1 MIKHLLAITAC
12 CCVLGCSNDADDT
25 VQGEP
30 YKRGPYAVGSTNMQI
45 AAAYA
50 GIGDDAM
57 HTYLLGR
64 GGDTEQPGFVADIL
78 EHPES
83 AWLIDVTI
91 PDSPEIYGPASG
103 MTLPVSVFLTF
114 PAAPTE
120 QPNRYAFPYHD
131 AMYGVFEDMLEP
143 GEAPSFADPDVRYP
157 LIVLSHGASAHGI
170 YDVRHAHHLASHG
183 FVVAVLSYGDDRTA
197 VPDQLNQHLS
207 YLRPLLTK
215 AALDEVLASG
225 TFGPHI
231 DADEIGITGH
241 SFGGFTALALA
252 GGQFQGDPASV
263 SDARI
268 KAAVIAAPWVGGRGD
283 GGEFLAF
290 GPDNESLNRVGI
302 PVISLF
308 GSKDTV
314 TTASY
319 ILPAMRQLS
328 GPTYVVELVDQ
339 PHVFEQGSWED
350 RDNWELLFF
359 SAYLKHDQAALA
371 LLKSASSMRNGNEDR
386 QRFEYQKTGT
396 ESD

>member
-1 MIKHLLAITAC
+1 MIKHLLTIAAC
-12 CCVLGCSNDADDT
+12 CCVLGCSQDADDT
-25 VQGEP
+25 VPGGPFE
-30 YKRGPYAVGSTNMQI
+30 RGPYAVGSTNMEI
-45 AAAYA
+45 AAAFA
-50 GIGDDAM
+50 DIGDDAM
-57 HTYLLGR
+57 HSYLLGS
-64 GGDTEQPGFVADIL
+64 GGDTERPGFLADIL
-78 EHPES
+78 EHPGS
-83 AWLIDVTI
+83 AWLVEVTV
-91 PDSPEIYGPASG
+91 PDSPETYGPASG

-114 PAAPTE
+114 PSAPSQ
-120 QPNRYAFPYHD
+120 QPNRYEFPYHG
-131 AMYGVFEDMLEP
+131 ASYGVFEDMLGP
-143 GEAPSFADPDVRYP
+143 KEAPIFADPAARYP

-197 VPDQLNQHLS
+197 IPGDLNPHLS

-215 AALDEVLASG
+215 AVLDEVLASE

-252 GGQFQGDPASV
+252 GGQFQANPASV

-268 KAAVIAAPWVGGRGD
+268 TAAVVAAPWVGGRYD
-283 GGEFLAF
+283 GVEVLAF
-290 GPDNESLNRVGI
+290 GPENETLNRVRI

-314 TTASY
+314 TTAAY

-371 LLKSASSMRNGNEDR
+371 LLESAASMRNGNEDR
-386 QRFEYQKTGT
+386 QRFDYQKTG
-396 ESD
+396 SGPD